1 MGDGDDVLHRVFV
14 GGTGHECGFTG
25 HGFFHPDAGGDVLEG
40 EAAADVG
47 AVAGDEEGA
56 VLRLAIDD
64 VGVLQGAAIAGPA
77 AGLVAGQGQAG
88 EFIHA
93 GGHGHRIGGFG
104 FFRAADFLALAGC
117 GDGVVVGGGG
127 TAVLVDD
134 VEFERQ
140 AHGGVAVVD
149 GADYVVAVGQRHVGI
164 AFLGIAAVFGDDGD
178 IADRSTAG
186 CAAAGS
192 AGNSTRSI
200 RRGTGCRAA
209 CCALR
214 GIIRADRARPGARYI
229 NGFAVAV
236 EQVGGM
242 QAVAAGQHLHRGH
255 GRGASLA
262 GKRRGLGISTG
273 SVSAVAA
280 AAVADMATVTCIAA
294 GAGIAAVSS
303 ISSISIRSAMATGYV
318 VVSRLAGQRPRGA
331 QREIGSRVAAAVA
344 VGDGVDER
352 EGGGSVRVGDGAAG
366 PVTVEQGQGRGCS
379 CQFRLALFAA
389 LTGDAAC
396 PAAGGVAGQGRTVQC
411 PDTGGH
417 GGGGYGGVSAFA
429 GFSRGRF
436 GAAIGLLAGGGQC
449 HVIVGVAAAVGVAD
463 RGGQRELRRR
473 WYVDEVVMGGRLAPL
488 ERNVA
493 DQLFGAAG
501 IAARA
506 ACPGAGGGVALAGRG
521 DARQSVLAA
530 TNAVEAGQG
539 RAAAVAVGVDGTR
552 AVTGVCLGRG
562 AVGGCTGGR
571 GAAGGG
577 IAGCGATGGAAVR

>member
-1 MGDGDDVLHRVFV
+1 
-14 GGTGHECGFTG
+14 
-25 HGFFHPDAGGDVLEG
+25 
-40 EAAADVG
+40 
-47 AVAGDEEGA
+47 
-56 VLRLAIDD
+56 
-64 VGVLQGAAIAGPA
+64 
-77 AGLVAGQGQAG
+77 
-88 EFIHA
+88 
-93 GGHGHRIGGFG
+93 
-104 FFRAADFLALAGC
+104 
-117 GDGVVVGGGG
+117 
-127 TAVLVDD
+127 
-134 VEFERQ
+134 
-140 AHGGVAVVD
+140 
-149 GADYVVAVGQRHVGI
+149 
-164 AFLGIAAVFGDDGD
+164 
-178 IADRSTAG
+178 
-186 CAAAGS
+186 
-192 AGNSTRSI
+192 
-200 RRGTGCRAA
+200 
-209 CCALR
+209 
-214 GIIRADRARPGARYI
+214 
-229 NGFAVAV
+229 
-236 EQVGGM
+236 M

-255 GRGASLA
+255 GRGAGLA
-262 GKRRGLGISTG
+262 GKRRGLG
-273 SVSAVAA
+273 VVVAA
-280 AAVADMATVTCIAA
+280 I
-294 GAGIAAVSS
+294 
-303 ISSISIRSAMATGYV
+303 
-318 VVSRLAGQRPRGA
+318 LAGQRPRGA

-449 HVIVGVAAAVGVAD
+449 HVIEGVAAAVGVAD

-473 WYVDEVVMGGRLAPL
+473 WYVDEVVVGGRLAPL